1 MDELLRGVLVA
12 AVVAGAHLLEGI
24 TGFGSAVIALP
35 FLAMLL
41 GIKVAVPLLC
51 FLGWPMALYLTLR
64 SYRSIRWREFL
75 FIAVYAGIGIPF
87 GILLFDRMAPA
98 ALTLLLGVVMIGVGA
113 HGFRSAAKVPGSP
126 VPAAAPRR
134 SLPMRLLLVA
144 GGVIHGAFG
153 TGGPFIVIYASR
165 ALPEKSLFRVTLSLL
180 WLTLNSFRIGDWL
193 VRDPSLLTPELG
205 RTVLFSLPFM
215 AIGLLAGDRL
225 HRRVDERRF
234 RRIVYATLAA
244 AGLVMTGN
252 SLAALL

>member
-1 MDELLRGVLVA
+1 MEEVLRLTAVA
-12 AVVAGAHLLEGI
+12 VIVTGAHLLEGI

-41 GIKVAVPLLC
+41 GLKAAVPLLC
-51 FLGWPMALYLTLR
+51 LLGWPMALYLTLR

-75 FIAVYAGIGIPF
+75 FIALYAGIGIPG
-87 GILLFDRMAPA
+87 GIVLFDRMAPA
-98 ALTLLLGVVMIGVGA
+98 ALTLLLGGVMIGVGA
-113 HGFRSAAKVPGSP
+113 HGFRSVSVA
-126 VPAAAPRR
+126 PAAPPAARR

-153 TGGPFIVIYASR
+153 TGGPFVVIYASQ
-165 ALPEKSLFRVTLSLL
+165 ALPEKSLFRVTLSML

-193 VRDPSLLTPELG
+193 VRDRSLLTPEVWRL
-205 RTVLFSLPFM
+205 VLISLPFM
-215 AIGLLAGDRL
+215 AIGLLTGDRL

-244 AGLVMTGN
+244 AGVVMAGN
-252 SLAALL
+252 SLAALF